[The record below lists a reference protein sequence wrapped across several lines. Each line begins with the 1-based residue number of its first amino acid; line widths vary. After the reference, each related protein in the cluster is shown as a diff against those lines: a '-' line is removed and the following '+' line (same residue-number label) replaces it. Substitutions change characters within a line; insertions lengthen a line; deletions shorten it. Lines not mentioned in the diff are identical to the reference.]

1 MALEP
6 PRLDSGNGELG
17 RLTASTDHTTDRGC
31 LPRKTSDQCPNR
43 TDFVQDSSVKVGNT
57 RADTTTMRHRT
68 NGSISAK
75 PPALTRRALID
86 LALVTAFVWIAVVVT
101 HRLDLP
107 DGLTQWNVD
116 HPQWAIDEFAL
127 VSLFVAG
134 ALGVFSWRRWQE
146 SLRTIAR
153 HEATLERLR
162 TTESA
167 IASKDDLIRTVSHE
181 LRTPL
186 TAMLGYAE
194 LLEAGEIPS
203 TERAD
208 MVKTI
213 IREGHDLSNIVEDL
227 LTRARVEADTLEV
240 ALVRVNLAGQVAQV
254 LEGWTPDERSRI
266 EDRSDPSVVATANPA
281 RVRQIVRNLI
291 SNALKYGSEEI
302 TITMASF
309 GDQIKLRVA
318 NLGAE
323 IPEADRD
330 MIFDPYYRLPGIGD
344 TPGGLGLGL
353 AISRQLAR
361 LMNGDLTYSYR
372 ADHSIFDLTLPRRVE

>member
-1 MALEP
+1 M
-6 PRLDSGNGELG
+6 RD
-17 RLTASTDHTTDRGC
+17 
-31 LPRKTSDQCPNR
+31 K
-43 TDFVQDSSVKVGNT
+43 
-57 RADTTTMRHRT
+57 TTT
-68 NGSISAK
+68 SKSATSSG
-75 PPALTRRALID
+75 LTRRAFTD
-86 LALVTAFVWIAVVVT
+86 LALVTAFAWIAVLLT
-101 HRLDLP
+101 LRLDLP
-107 DGLTQWNVD
+107 AGLTEWNTT
-116 HPQWAIDEFAL
+116 HPQWAIDEFVL
-127 VSLFVAG
+127 VSVFVAG

-146 SLRTIAR
+146 SLRIIAR

-167 IASKDDLIRTVSHE
+167 VASKDDLIRTVSHE

-194 LLEAGEIPS
+194 LLEGGEIPS

-227 LTRARVEADTLEV
+227 LTRARVEADTLKV
-240 ALVRVNLAGQVAQV
+240 ALVRVSLAAQVAQV

-318 NLGAE
+318 NLGPE
-323 IPEADRD
+323 IPEVDRD

-361 LMNGDLTYSYR
+361 LMNGDLAYSHR
-372 ADHSIFDLTLPRRVE
+372 GDQSIFDLTLPRHVK

>member
-1 MALEP
+1 
-6 PRLDSGNGELG
+6 
-17 RLTASTDHTTDRGC
+17 
-31 LPRKTSDQCPNR
+31 
-43 TDFVQDSSVKVGNT
+43 
-57 RADTTTMRHRT
+57 MRHRT
-68 NGSISAK
+68 TTPSSTT
-75 PPALTRRALID
+75 PSRLTRRALID
-86 LALVTAFVWIAVVVT
+86 LVVVTAFVWIAVIAT

-107 DGLTQWNVD
+107 DGLTEWNSS
-116 HPQWAIDEFAL
+116 HPEWAIDEFAL

-134 ALGVFSWRRWQE
+134 ALGIFSWRRWQE

-153 HEATLERLR
+153 HEATLEKLR

-167 IASKDDLIRTVSHE
+167 IASRDDLIRTVSHE

-194 LLEAGEIPS
+194 LLEGGEIAS
-203 TERAD
+203 TERTD
-208 MVKTI
+208 IVKTI

-240 ALVRVNLAGQVAQV
+240 ALVRVSLAGQVAQV

-302 TITMASF
+302 TVTMASF
-309 GDQIKLRVA
+309 GDVIKLRVA
-318 NLGAE
+318 NLGPE
-323 IPEADRD
+323 IPETDRD

-361 LMNGDLTYSYR
+361 LMNGDLVYSHR
-372 ADHSIFDLTLPRRVE
+372 ADHSIFDLTLPRHVE